1 MTQKN
6 SFRFLKMKKKDMALL
21 SYVFLSFT
29 HLFLQKSTENVL
41 WNSNSVQILR
51 DVISNLE
58 NFCILTIVLTFP
70 HTHLIFTKYS
80 TDLDQIW
87 YYLSIL
93 KIAELY

>member
-41 WNSNSVQILR
+41 
-51 DVISNLE
+51 
-58 NFCILTIVLTFP
+58 
-70 HTHLIFTKYS
+70 
-80 TDLDQIW
+80 
-87 YYLSIL
+87 
-93 KIAELY
+93 